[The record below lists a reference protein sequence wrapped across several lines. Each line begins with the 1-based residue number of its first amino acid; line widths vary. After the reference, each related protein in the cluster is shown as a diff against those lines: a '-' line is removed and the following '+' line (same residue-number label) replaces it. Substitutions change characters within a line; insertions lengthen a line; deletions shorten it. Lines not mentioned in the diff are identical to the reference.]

1 MAKQKATKQKTKA
14 SGRISNV
21 TRPSRMS
28 LKEWQIKLRIQAAEK
43 EKFSITG
50 NGNGEFVVSNYSTSH
65 KYEAVWKGFGHPLNR
80 CSCMDFRTSR
90 LMTCKH
96 LEAVKKH
103 IQSNKSYTSR
113 RYYSCLYVDYSAM
126 PRLRLYCAGKDA
138 MKIRELGNRIFDA
151 DGFADMS
158 SLYFLRIRYFIND
171 ARKCSPDFICTSDAQ
186 EMIDRFYDDKAR
198 EERLNEIFC
207 DRFWWKEYLVKGII
221 PYPYQVEGMEFA
233 ARAGRCLIADE
244 MGLGKTIQAIGAASL
259 LHREGFV
266 DSVLIVCPTS
276 LKYQWQKEIKKFS
289 GKDALVIEGLQTQ
302 RIKMYDA
309 PQLFKIV
316 SYNALSNDMKSL
328 KEMTVD
334 MLIMDEVQRLKN
346 WNTQI
351 AKGVRRIK
359 ADYKVILSG
368 TPLENKLEELYSV
381 VQLADQYSL
390 GPYYEFRD
398 NHIMSNDT
406 GKVIGYKNLN
416 EVGQSL
422 GHLLKRRRKCDVALQ
437 LPERM
442 DKNLFVP
449 MTKEQMAIH
458 DELKGN
464 VARLVFKWK
473 KMHYL
478 SDTDRRRLLLML
490 SQMRMVCDSTYI
502 LDQQSRYD
510 TKVDE
515 SISIIKNVVESGDD
529 KVVIFSQ
536 WERMTRL
543 VAQELEK
550 AGVGYEYLY
559 GGVPSAKRRELMDNF
574 NDNPDVRVFI
584 STDAGSTGLNLQT
597 ASYLI
602 NLDLPW
608 NPAVLEQRIGR
619 IYRIGQRKNIQ
630 VINLVSMNTIEE
642 QMLAK
647 LQFKSSMF
655 AGALDG
661 GDDEVLLEG
670 NKLQEIVE
678 QFDFENAEEQPAV
691 VEIESVEEAV
701 QIDIDTEFIPAVME
715 EQSAMSDA
723 VTADAPNTSAQAP
736 VSEQE
741 PDFDPAVDVVRQGV
755 SFITGLV
762 EVLKDPQAS
771 KRMVDTLVTEDKE
784 TGKASLNIPVKD
796 KESVMQFV
804 SLLGKLL
811 NP

>member
-1 MAKQKATKQKTKA
+1 MAKQKATKQKIKA

-21 TRPSRMS
+21 TRPSKMS
-28 LKEWQIKLRIQAAEK
+28 LKEWQIKLRVQAADK
-43 EKFSITG
+43 ENFSITG

-65 KYEAVWKGFGHPLNR
+65 KYEVVWKGLGHPLNR
-80 CSCMDFRTSR
+80 CSCMDFRTSH

-103 IQSNKSYTSR
+103 IQTRKSYTSR
-113 RYYSCLYVDYSAM
+113 RYYSCLYVDYSQM

-158 SLYFLRIRYFIND
+158 SLCFLRIRYFIND
-171 ARKCSPDFICTSDAQ
+171 AKKCSPDFICTTDAQ
-186 EMIDRFYDDKAR
+186 EMIDRFFDDKAR

-244 MGLGKTIQAIGAASL
+244 MGLGKTLQAIGTASL

-266 DSVLIVCPTS
+266 GSVLIVCPTS
-276 LKYQWQKEIKKFS
+276 LKYQWQKEIKKFC

-302 RIKMYDA
+302 RTKMYDA

-316 SYNALSNDMKSL
+316 SYNALSNDMKIL
-328 KEMTVD
+328 KEIAVD
-334 MLIMDEVQRLKN
+334 MLVMDEVQRLKN

-381 VQLADQYSL
+381 VQLVDQYSL

-398 NHIMSNDT
+398 NHIMTNTT

-422 GHLLKRRRKCDVALQ
+422 SHLLKRRRKCDVALQ

-449 MTKEQMAIH
+449 MTKEQMVIH

-502 LDQQSRYD
+502 LDQQSRND

-515 SISIIKNVVESGDD
+515 AVNIINSVVENGND

-559 GGVPSAKRRELMDNF
+559 GGVPSAKRKELMDNF
-574 NDNPDVRVFI
+574 NDNPDARVFI
-584 STDAGSTGLNLQT
+584 STDAGCTGLNLQT

-608 NPAVLEQRIGR
+608 NPAILEQRIGR
-619 IYRIGQRKNIQ
+619 IYRIGQRNNIQ
-630 VINLVSMNTIEE
+630 VINLVSMGTIEE

-670 NKLQEIVE
+670 NKLQEIVD
-678 QFDFENAEEQPAV
+678 QFDFENAEEQPTV
-691 VEIESVEEAV
+691 VDTEPVEEV
-701 QIDIDTEFIPAVME
+701 GQIDIETEYIPAVTE
-715 EQSAMSDA
+715 EELAMPDA
-723 VTADAPNTSAQAP
+723 VAVVGTSTSAQVP
-736 VSEQE
+736 LSEQE
-741 PDFDPAVDVVRQGV
+741 LVSDPAVDVVQQGI

-771 KRMVDTLVTEDKE
+771 KRMVDAIVTEDKE

-811 NP
+811 NS

>member
-1 MAKQKATKQKTKA
+1 M
-14 SGRISNV
+14 
-21 TRPSRMS
+21 
-28 LKEWQIKLRIQAAEK
+28 
-43 EKFSITG
+43 
-50 NGNGEFVVSNYSTSH
+50 
-65 KYEAVWKGFGHPLNR
+65 
-80 CSCMDFRTSR
+80 
-90 LMTCKH
+90 
-96 LEAVKKH
+96 
-103 IQSNKSYTSR
+103 
-113 RYYSCLYVDYSAM
+113 
-126 PRLRLYCAGKDA
+126 
-138 MKIRELGNRIFDA
+138 
-151 DGFADMS
+151 
-158 SLYFLRIRYFIND
+158 
-171 ARKCSPDFICTSDAQ
+171 
-186 EMIDRFYDDKAR
+186 
-198 EERLNEIFC
+198 
-207 DRFWWKEYLVKGII
+207 
-221 PYPYQVEGMEFA
+221 
-233 ARAGRCLIADE
+233 
-244 MGLGKTIQAIGAASL
+244 
-259 LHREGFV
+259 
-266 DSVLIVCPTS
+266 
-276 LKYQWQKEIKKFS
+276 QW
-289 GKDALVIEGLQTQ
+289 V
-302 RIKMYDA
+302 
-309 PQLFKIV
+309 
-316 SYNALSNDMKSL
+316 
-328 KEMTVD
+328 
-334 MLIMDEVQRLKN
+334 
-346 WNTQI
+346 
-351 AKGVRRIK
+351 
-359 ADYKVILSG
+359 
-368 TPLENKLEELYSV
+368 
-381 VQLADQYSL
+381 DQYSL

-398 NHIMSNDT
+398 NHIMTNAT

-422 GHLLKRRRKCDVALQ
+422 SHLLKRRRKCEVALQ

-449 MTKEQMAIH
+449 MTKEQMVIH

-502 LDQQSRYD
+502 LDQQSRND

-515 SISIIKNVVESGDD
+515 AVNIINSVVESGND

-550 AGVGYEYLY
+550 AGGGYEYLY
-559 GGVPSAKRRELMDNF
+559 GGVPSAKRKELMDNF
-574 NDNPDVRVFI
+574 NDNPDARVFI
-584 STDAGSTGLNLQT
+584 STDAGCTGLNLQT

-608 NPAVLEQRIGR
+608 NPAILEQRIGR
-619 IYRIGQRKNIQ
+619 IYRIGQRNNIQ
-630 VINLVSMNTIEE
+630 VINLVSMGTIEE

-670 NKLQEIVE
+670 NKLQEIVD

-691 VEIESVEEAV
+691 VDTEPVEEV
-701 QIDIDTEFIPAVME
+701 GQIDIETEYIPAVTE
-715 EQSAMSDA
+715 EELAMPDA
-723 VTADAPNTSAQAP
+723 VAVVGTSTSAQVP
-736 VSEQE
+736 LSEQE
-741 PDFDPAVDVVRQGV
+741 PGSDPAVDVIQQGI

-771 KRMVDTLVTEDKE
+771 KRMVDAIVTEDKE

-796 KESVMQFV
+796 KASVMQFV

>member
-1 MAKQKATKQKTKA
+1 
-14 SGRISNV
+14 
-21 TRPSRMS
+21 
-28 LKEWQIKLRIQAAEK
+28 
-43 EKFSITG
+43 
-50 NGNGEFVVSNYSTSH
+50 
-65 KYEAVWKGFGHPLNR
+65 
-80 CSCMDFRTSR
+80 
-90 LMTCKH
+90 
-96 LEAVKKH
+96 
-103 IQSNKSYTSR
+103 
-113 RYYSCLYVDYSAM
+113 
-126 PRLRLYCAGKDA
+126 
-138 MKIRELGNRIFDA
+138 
-151 DGFADMS
+151 MS

-171 ARKCSPDFICTSDAQ
+171 ARNCSQGFICTSDAQ
-186 EMIDRFYDDKAR
+186 EMVDRFYDDKAR
-198 EERLNEIFC
+198 EERLNEIFR
-207 DRFWWKEYLVKGII
+207 DRLWWKEYLVKGII

-259 LHREGFV
+259 LNQEGFV
-266 DSVLIVCPTS
+266 GSVLVVCPTS
-276 LKYQWQKEIKKFS
+276 LKYQWQKEIKKFC
-289 GKDALVIEGLQTQ
+289 GKDALVIEGIQTQ
-302 RIKMYDA
+302 RIKLYDA

-316 SYNALSNDMKSL
+316 SYNALSNDMKLL

-398 NHIMSNDT
+398 NHIMTNDT

-422 GHLLKRRRKCDVALQ
+422 CRLLKRRRKCDVALQ

-515 SISIIKNVVESGDD
+515 AINIIKSVVESGND

-543 VAQELEK
+543 VAQELGK

-559 GGVPSAKRRELMDNF
+559 GGVPSAKRKELMDNF

-619 IYRIGQRKNIQ
+619 IYRIGQRNNIQ
-630 VINLVSMNTIEE
+630 VINLVSMDTIEE

-678 QFDFENAEEQPAV
+678 QFDFENDEEQAAV
-691 VEIESVEEAV
+691 VEMEPVEEVV
-701 QIDIDTEFIPAVME
+701 QIDVDKELIPAVTE

-723 VTADAPNTSAQAP
+723 VAADAPSTSAPA
-736 VSEQE
+736 SEQE
-741 PDFDPAVDVVRQGV
+741 PDPDPAVDVVRQGV

>member
-1 MAKQKATKQKTKA
+1 MSKQKATKQKTKA
-14 SGRISNV
+14 SVRISNV
-21 TRPSRMS
+21 TRPSKMS
-28 LKEWQIKLRIQAAEK
+28 LKEWQIKLRVQAADK
-43 EKFSITG
+43 DNFSITG

-65 KYEAVWKGFGHPLNR
+65 KYEVVWKGLGHPLNR

-96 LEAVKKH
+96 LEAVKRH
-103 IQSNKSYTSR
+103 IQTRKSYTSR
-113 RYYSCLYVDYSAM
+113 RYYSCLYVDYSEM

-171 ARKCSPDFICTSDAQ
+171 AKKCSPDFICTADAQ
-186 EMIDRFYDDKAR
+186 EMIDRFFDDKAR

-244 MGLGKTIQAIGAASL
+244 MGLGKTIQAIGTASL

-266 DSVLIVCPTS
+266 GSVLIACPTS
-276 LKYQWQKEIKKFS
+276 LKYQWQKEIKKFC

-302 RIKMYDA
+302 RTKMYDA

-316 SYNALSNDMKSL
+316 SYNALSNDMKLL
-328 KEMTVD
+328 KEIIVD
-334 MLIMDEVQRLKN
+334 MLVMDEVQRLKN

-381 VQLADQYSL
+381 VQLVDQYSL

-398 NHIMSNDT
+398 NHIMTNAT

-422 GHLLKRRRKCDVALQ
+422 SHLLKRRRKCEVALQ

-449 MTKEQMAIH
+449 MTKEQMVIH

-502 LDQQSRYD
+502 LDQQSRND

-515 SISIIKNVVESGDD
+515 AVNIINSVVESGND

-559 GGVPSAKRRELMDNF
+559 GGVPSAKRKELMDNF
-574 NDNPDVRVFI
+574 NDNPDARVFI
-584 STDAGSTGLNLQT
+584 STDAGCTGLNLQT

-608 NPAVLEQRIGR
+608 NPAILEQRIGR
-619 IYRIGQRKNIQ
+619 IYRIGQRNNIQ
-630 VINLVSMNTIEE
+630 VINLVSMGTIEE

-670 NKLQEIVE
+670 NKLQEIVD

-691 VEIESVEEAV
+691 VDTEPVEEV
-701 QIDIDTEFIPAVME
+701 GQIDIETEYIPAVTE
-715 EQSAMSDA
+715 EELAMPDA
-723 VTADAPNTSAQAP
+723 VSVVGTSTSAQVP
-736 VSEQE
+736 LSEQE
-741 PDFDPAVDVVRQGV
+741 PGYDSAVDVVQQGI

-771 KRMVDTLVTEDKE
+771 KRMVDAIVTEDKE

-804 SLLGKLL
+804 SLLGKWL

>member
-1 MAKQKATKQKTKA
+1 
-14 SGRISNV
+14 
-21 TRPSRMS
+21 
-28 LKEWQIKLRIQAAEK
+28 
-43 EKFSITG
+43 
-50 NGNGEFVVSNYSTSH
+50 
-65 KYEAVWKGFGHPLNR
+65 
-80 CSCMDFRTSR
+80 
-90 LMTCKH
+90 
-96 LEAVKKH
+96 
-103 IQSNKSYTSR
+103 
-113 RYYSCLYVDYSAM
+113 
-126 PRLRLYCAGKDA
+126 

-171 ARKCSPDFICTSDAQ
+171 ARKCSPDFICTADAQ
-186 EMIDRFYDDKAR
+186 ELIDRFFDDKAR

-244 MGLGKTIQAIGAASL
+244 MGLGKTIQAIGTASL

-266 DSVLIVCPTS
+266 GSVLIVCPTS
-276 LKYQWQKEIKKFS
+276 LKYQWQKEIKKFC
-289 GKDALVIEGLQTQ
+289 GKDGLVIEGLQTQ
-302 RIKMYDA
+302 RTKMYDA

-316 SYNALSNDMKSL
+316 SYNALSNDMKLL
-328 KEMTVD
+328 KEIIVD
-334 MLIMDEVQRLKN
+334 MLVLDEVQRLKN

-381 VQLADQYSL
+381 VQLVDQYSL

-398 NHIMSNDT
+398 NHIMTNAT
-406 GKVIGYKNLN
+406 GKVTGYKNLN

-422 GHLLKRRRKCDVALQ
+422 SHLLKRRRKCEVALQ

-449 MTKEQMAIH
+449 MTKEQMVIH

-502 LDQQSRYD
+502 LDQQSRND

-515 SISIIKNVVESGDD
+515 AVNIINSVVESGND

-559 GGVPSAKRRELMDNF
+559 GGVPSAKRKELMDNF
-574 NDNPDVRVFI
+574 NDNTDARVFI
-584 STDAGSTGLNLQT
+584 STDAGCTGLNLQT

-608 NPAVLEQRIGR
+608 NPAILEQRIGR
-619 IYRIGQRKNIQ
+619 IYRIGQRNNIQ
-630 VINLVSMNTIEE
+630 VINLVSMGTIEE

-691 VEIESVEEAV
+691 VDTEPVEEV
-701 QIDIDTEFIPAVME
+701 GQIDIETEYIPAVTE
-715 EQSAMSDA
+715 EELAMPDA
-723 VTADAPNTSAQAP
+723 VAVVGTSTSAQVP
-736 VSEQE
+736 LSEQE
-741 PDFDPAVDVVRQGV
+741 PGSDPAVDVVQQGI

-771 KRMVDTLVTEDKE
+771 KRMVDAIVTEDKE

>member
-14 SGRISNV
+14 SVRISNV
-21 TRPSRMS
+21 TRPSKMS
-28 LKEWQIKLRIQAAEK
+28 LKEWQIKLRVQAADK
-43 EKFSITG
+43 DNFSITG
-50 NGNGEFVVSNYSTSH
+50 NGNGEFVVSNYSTSQ
-65 KYEAVWKGFGHPLNR
+65 KYEVVWKGLGHPLNR
-80 CSCMDFRTSR
+80 CSCMDFRTSH

-103 IQSNKSYTSR
+103 IQTRKSYTSR
-113 RYYSCLYVDYSAM
+113 RYYSCLYVDYSEM

-171 ARKCSPDFICTSDAQ
+171 AKKCSPDFICTADAQ
-186 EMIDRFYDDKAR
+186 EMIDRFVDDKAR

-244 MGLGKTIQAIGAASL
+244 MGLGKTIQAIGTASL

-266 DSVLIVCPTS
+266 GSVLIVCPTS
-276 LKYQWQKEIKKFS
+276 LKYQWQKEIKKFC

-302 RIKMYDA
+302 RTKMYDA

-316 SYNALSNDMKSL
+316 SYNALSNDMKLL
-328 KEMTVD
+328 KEIIVD
-334 MLIMDEVQRLKN
+334 MLVMDEVQRLKN

-381 VQLADQYSL
+381 VQLVDQYSL

-398 NHIMSNDT
+398 NHIMTNAT

-422 GHLLKRRRKCDVALQ
+422 SHLLKRRRKCEVALQ

-449 MTKEQMAIH
+449 MTKEQMVIH

-502 LDQQSRYD
+502 LDQQSRND

-515 SISIIKNVVESGDD
+515 AVNIINSVVESGND

-559 GGVPSAKRRELMDNF
+559 GGVPSAKRKDLMDNF

-584 STDAGSTGLNLQT
+584 STDAGCTGLNLQT

-608 NPAVLEQRIGR
+608 NPAILEQRIGR
-619 IYRIGQRKNIQ
+619 IYRIGQRNHIQ
-630 VINLVSMNTIEE
+630 VINLVSMGTIEE

-670 NKLQEIVE
+670 NKLQEIVD

-691 VEIESVEEAV
+691 VDTEPVEEV
-701 QIDIDTEFIPAVME
+701 GQIDIETEYIPAVTE
-715 EQSAMSDA
+715 EELAMPDA
-723 VTADAPNTSAQAP
+723 VAVVGTSTSAQVP
-736 VSEQE
+736 LSEQE
-741 PDFDPAVDVVRQGV
+741 PGSDPAVDVIQQGI

-771 KRMVDTLVTEDKE
+771 KRMVDAIVTEDKE

-796 KESVMQFV
+796 KASVMQFV

>member
-1 MAKQKATKQKTKA
+1 
-14 SGRISNV
+14 
-21 TRPSRMS
+21 MS
-28 LKEWQIKLRIQAAEK
+28 LKEWQIKLRIQAADK
-43 EKFSITG
+43 ENFSITG

-65 KYEAVWKGFGHPLNR
+65 KYEVVWKGLGHPLNR

-103 IQSNKSYTSR
+103 IQTNKSYTSR
-113 RYYSCLYVDYSAM
+113 RYYSCLYVDYSAS

-138 MKIRELGNRIFDA
+138 MKIRELGKRIFDV

-171 ARKCSPDFICTSDAQ
+171 AKKCSPDFICTADAQ
-186 EMIDRFYDDKAR
+186 EMIDKFFDDKAR

-266 DSVLIVCPTS
+266 GSVLIVCPTS

-309 PQLFKIV
+309 SQVFKIV
-316 SYNALSNDMKSL
+316 SYNALSNDMKLL

-398 NHIMSNDT
+398 SHIMTNDT

-422 GHLLKRRRKCDVALQ
+422 SHLLKRRRKCDVALQ

-458 DELKGN
+458 DEFKGN

-559 GGVPSAKRRELMDNF
+559 GGVPSAKRKELMDNF

-608 NPAVLEQRIGR
+608 NPSVLEQRIGR
-619 IYRIGQRKNIQ
+619 IYRIGQRNNIQ
-630 VINLVSMNTIEE
+630 VINLVSMGTIEE

-691 VEIESVEEAV
+691 VEMEPVEEV
-701 QIDIDTEFIPAVME
+701 GQIDIDAEFIPAVTE

-723 VTADAPNTSAQAP
+723 VAADTPSASTQASA
-736 VSEQE
+736 SEQE
-741 PDFDPAVDVVRQGV
+741 PDPDPAVDVVRQGV

-784 TGKASLNIPVKD
+784 TGKTSLNIPVKN

>member
-1 MAKQKATKQKTKA
+1 
-14 SGRISNV
+14 
-21 TRPSRMS
+21 
-28 LKEWQIKLRIQAAEK
+28 
-43 EKFSITG
+43 
-50 NGNGEFVVSNYSTSH
+50 
-65 KYEAVWKGFGHPLNR
+65 
-80 CSCMDFRTSR
+80 
-90 LMTCKH
+90 
-96 LEAVKKH
+96 
-103 IQSNKSYTSR
+103 
-113 RYYSCLYVDYSAM
+113 
-126 PRLRLYCAGKDA
+126 

-171 ARKCSPDFICTSDAQ
+171 ARKCSPDFICTADAQ
-186 EMIDRFYDDKAR
+186 ELIDRFFDDKAR

-244 MGLGKTIQAIGAASL
+244 MGLGKTIQAIGTASL

-266 DSVLIVCPTS
+266 GSVLIVCPTS
-276 LKYQWQKEIKKFS
+276 LKYQWQKEIKKFC

-302 RIKMYDA
+302 RTKMYDA

-316 SYNALSNDMKSL
+316 SYNALSNDMKLL
-328 KEMTVD
+328 KEIIVD
-334 MLIMDEVQRLKN
+334 MLVMDEVQRLKN

-381 VQLADQYSL
+381 VQLVDQYSL

-398 NHIMSNDT
+398 NHIMTNAT
-406 GKVIGYKNLN
+406 GKVTGYKNLN

-422 GHLLKRRRKCDVALQ
+422 SHLLKRRRKCEVALQ

-449 MTKEQMAIH
+449 MTKEQMVIH

-502 LDQQSRYD
+502 LDQQSRND

-515 SISIIKNVVESGDD
+515 AVNIINSVVESGND

-559 GGVPSAKRRELMDNF
+559 GGVPSAKRKELMDNF
-574 NDNPDVRVFI
+574 NDNTDARVFI
-584 STDAGSTGLNLQT
+584 STDAGCTGLNLQT

-608 NPAVLEQRIGR
+608 NPAILEQRIGR
-619 IYRIGQRKNIQ
+619 IYRIGQRNNIQ
-630 VINLVSMNTIEE
+630 VINLVSMGTIEE

-691 VEIESVEEAV
+691 VDTEPVEEV
-701 QIDIDTEFIPAVME
+701 GQIDIETEYIPAVTE
-715 EQSAMSDA
+715 EELAMPDA
-723 VTADAPNTSAQAP
+723 VAVVGTSTSAQVP
-736 VSEQE
+736 LSEQE
-741 PDFDPAVDVVRQGV
+741 PGSDPAVDVVQQGI

-771 KRMVDTLVTEDKE
+771 KRMVDAIVTEDKE

>member
-1 MAKQKATKQKTKA
+1 MKL
-14 SGRISNV
+14 
-21 TRPSRMS
+21 
-28 LKEWQIKLRIQAAEK
+28 LKE
-43 EKFSITG
+43 
-50 NGNGEFVVSNYSTSH
+50 
-65 KYEAVWKGFGHPLNR
+65 
-80 CSCMDFRTSR
+80 
-90 LMTCKH
+90 
-96 LEAVKKH
+96 
-103 IQSNKSYTSR
+103 
-113 RYYSCLYVDYSAM
+113 
-126 PRLRLYCAGKDA
+126 
-138 MKIRELGNRIFDA
+138 
-151 DGFADMS
+151 
-158 SLYFLRIRYFIND
+158 
-171 ARKCSPDFICTSDAQ
+171 
-186 EMIDRFYDDKAR
+186 
-198 EERLNEIFC
+198 
-207 DRFWWKEYLVKGII
+207 II
-221 PYPYQVEGMEFA
+221 
-233 ARAGRCLIADE
+233 
-244 MGLGKTIQAIGAASL
+244 
-259 LHREGFV
+259 
-266 DSVLIVCPTS
+266 
-276 LKYQWQKEIKKFS
+276 
-289 GKDALVIEGLQTQ
+289 
-302 RIKMYDA
+302 
-309 PQLFKIV
+309 
-316 SYNALSNDMKSL
+316 
-328 KEMTVD
+328 VD
-334 MLIMDEVQRLKN
+334 MLVMDEVQRLKN

-351 AKGVRRIK
+351 AKGVRRIR

-398 NHIMSNDT
+398 NHIMTNDT

-422 GHLLKRRRKCDVALQ
+422 CRLLKRRRKSDVALQ

-515 SISIIKNVVESGDD
+515 AINIIKSVVESGDD

-543 VAQELEK
+543 VAQELGK

-559 GGVPSAKRRELMDNF
+559 GGVPSAKRKELMDNF

-597 ASYLI
+597 ASYFI

-619 IYRIGQRKNIQ
+619 IYRIGQRNNIQ
-630 VINLVSMNTIEE
+630 VINLVSMGTIEE

-678 QFDFENAEEQPAV
+678 QFDFENDEEQTAV
-691 VEIESVEEAV
+691 VEMEPVEEVV
-701 QIDIDTEFIPAVME
+701 QIDVDKELIPAVTE
-715 EQSAMSDA
+715 EQSAMSDVVA
-723 VTADAPNTSAQAP
+723 ADAPSTSAPA
-736 VSEQE
+736 SEQE
-741 PDFDPAVDVVRQGV
+741 PDPDPAVDVVWQGV

-784 TGKASLNIPVKD
+784 TGKTSLNIPVKN

>member
-1 MAKQKATKQKTKA
+1 MAKQKATKQKAKA
-14 SGRISNV
+14 SVRISNV
-21 TRPSRMS
+21 TRPSKMS
-28 LKEWQIKLRIQAAEK
+28 LKEWQIKLRVQAADK
-43 EKFSITG
+43 DNFSITG

-65 KYEAVWKGFGHPLNR
+65 KYEVVWKGLGHPLNR

-103 IQSNKSYTSR
+103 IQTRKSYTSR
-113 RYYSCLYVDYSAM
+113 RYYSCLYVDYSEM

-138 MKIRELGNRIFDA
+138 MKIRELGNRIFDV

-171 ARKCSPDFICTSDAQ
+171 ARKCSPDFICTADAQ
-186 EMIDRFYDDKAR
+186 ELIDRFFDDKAR

-207 DRFWWKEYLVKGII
+207 DRFWWKEYLVKGIT

-244 MGLGKTIQAIGAASL
+244 MGLGKTIQAIGTASL

-266 DSVLIVCPTS
+266 GSVLIVCPTS
-276 LKYQWQKEIKKFS
+276 LKYQWQKEIKKFC

-302 RIKMYDA
+302 RTKMYDA

-316 SYNALSNDMKSL
+316 SYNALSNDMKLL
-328 KEMTVD
+328 KEIIVD
-334 MLIMDEVQRLKN
+334 MLVMDEVQRLKN

-381 VQLADQYSL
+381 VQLVDQYSL

-398 NHIMSNDT
+398 NHIMTNAT

-422 GHLLKRRRKCDVALQ
+422 SHLLKRRRKCEVALQ

-449 MTKEQMAIH
+449 MTKEQMVIH

-478 SDTDRRRLLLML
+478 SDTDRRRMLLML

-502 LDQQSRYD
+502 LDQQSRND

-515 SISIIKNVVESGDD
+515 AVNIINSVVESGND

-559 GGVPSAKRRELMDNF
+559 GGVPSAKRKELMDNF
-574 NDNPDVRVFI
+574 NDNPDARVFI
-584 STDAGSTGLNLQT
+584 STDAGCTGLNLQT

-608 NPAVLEQRIGR
+608 NPAILEQRIGR
-619 IYRIGQRKNIQ
+619 IYRIGQRNNIQ
-630 VINLVSMNTIEE
+630 VINLVSMGTIEE

-670 NKLQEIVE
+670 NKLQEIVD
-678 QFDFENAEEQPAV
+678 QFDFENAEEQPVV
-691 VEIESVEEAV
+691 VEMEPMEEVV
-701 QIDIDTEFIPAVME
+701 QVDMDKELIPAVTE

-723 VTADAPNTSAQAP
+723 GAADTPSTSAQAP

-741 PDFDPAVDVVRQGV
+741 PIPDPAVDVVRQGV

-762 EVLKDPQAS
+762 EVLKDPQAC
-771 KRMVDTLVTEDKE
+771 KRMVDAIVTEDKE
-784 TGKASLNIPVKD
+784 TGKTSLNIPVKD
-796 KESVMQFV
+796 KASVMQFV

>member
-1 MAKQKATKQKTKA
+1 MAKQKATKQKIKA

-21 TRPSRMS
+21 TRPSKMS
-28 LKEWQIKLRIQAAEK
+28 LKEWQIKLRVQAADK
-43 EKFSITG
+43 ENFSITG

-65 KYEAVWKGFGHPLNR
+65 KYEVVWKGLGHPLNR
-80 CSCMDFRTSR
+80 CSCMDFRTSH

-103 IQSNKSYTSR
+103 IQTRKSYTSR
-113 RYYSCLYVDYSAM
+113 RYYSCLYVDYSQM

-158 SLYFLRIRYFIND
+158 SLCFLRIRYFIND
-171 ARKCSPDFICTSDAQ
+171 AKKCSPDFICTTDAQ
-186 EMIDRFYDDKAR
+186 EMIDRFFDDKAR

-244 MGLGKTIQAIGAASL
+244 MGLGKTLQAIGTASL

-266 DSVLIVCPTS
+266 GSVLIVCPTS
-276 LKYQWQKEIKKFS
+276 LKYQWQKEIKKFC

-302 RIKMYDA
+302 RTKMYDA

-316 SYNALSNDMKSL
+316 SYNALSNDMKIL
-328 KEMTVD
+328 KEIAVD
-334 MLIMDEVQRLKN
+334 MLVMDEVQRLKN

-381 VQLADQYSL
+381 VQLVDQYSL

-398 NHIMSNDT
+398 NHIMTNTT

-422 GHLLKRRRKCDVALQ
+422 SHLLKRRRKCDVALQ

-449 MTKEQMAIH
+449 MTKEQMVIH

-502 LDQQSRYD
+502 LDQQSRND

-515 SISIIKNVVESGDD
+515 AVNIINSVVENGND

-559 GGVPSAKRRELMDNF
+559 GGVPSAKRKELMDNF
-574 NDNPDVRVFI
+574 NDNPDARVFI
-584 STDAGSTGLNLQT
+584 STDAGCTGLNLQT

-608 NPAVLEQRIGR
+608 NPAILEQRIGR
-619 IYRIGQRKNIQ
+619 IYRIGQRNNIQ
-630 VINLVSMNTIEE
+630 VINLVSMGTIEE

-670 NKLQEIVE
+670 NKLQEIVD
-678 QFDFENAEEQPAV
+678 QFDFENAEEQPTV
-691 VEIESVEEAV
+691 VDTEPVEEV
-701 QIDIDTEFIPAVME
+701 GQIDIETEYIPAVTE
-715 EQSAMSDA
+715 EELAMPDA
-723 VTADAPNTSAQAP
+723 VAVVGTSTSAQVP
-736 VSEQE
+736 LSEQE
-741 PDFDPAVDVVRQGV
+741 LGSDPAVDVVQQGI

-771 KRMVDTLVTEDKE
+771 KRMVDAIVTEDKE

-811 NP
+811 NS

>member
-1 MAKQKATKQKTKA
+1 MAKQKATKQKTKT

-21 TRPSRMS
+21 IKPSRMS
-28 LKEWQIKLRIQAAEK
+28 LKEWQIKLRLQAAEK
-43 EKFSITG
+43 ETFSISG
-50 NGNGEFVVSNYSTSH
+50 DGNGEFVVSNYSTSH
-65 KYEAVWKGFGHPLNR
+65 KYEVVWKGLGHPLNR

-96 LEAVKKH
+96 LEAAKKH
-103 IQSNKSYTSR
+103 VQTRKSYTSR
-113 RYYSCLYVDYSAM
+113 RYYSCLYVDYSAA

-138 MKIRELGNRIFDA
+138 MKIRDLGGRIFDE
-151 DGFADMS
+151 DGYADMS

-171 ARKCSPDFICTSDAQ
+171 ARKCSPDFVCTADAQ
-186 EMIDRFYDDKAR
+186 EMIDRFFDDKAR
-198 EERLNEIFC
+198 EERMNEIFN
-207 DRFWWKEYLVKGII
+207 DKYWWKAYLVKGII
-221 PYPYQVEGMEFA
+221 PYPYQVDGMEFA

-244 MGLGKTIQAIGAASL
+244 MGLGKTIQAIGTASL
-259 LHREGFV
+259 LHKEGFV
-266 DSVLIVCPTS
+266 GSVLVVCPTS
-276 LKYQWQKEIKKFS
+276 LKYQWQKEIKKFC
-289 GKDALVIEGLQTQ
+289 GKDALVVEGIQTQ
-302 RIKMYDA
+302 RTRMYDA

-316 SYNALSNDMKSL
+316 SYNALSNDMKLL
-328 KEMTVD
+328 KEMSVD
-334 MLIMDEVQRLKN
+334 MIIMDEVQRLKN

-351 AKGVRRIK
+351 AKGVRRIN

-368 TPLENKLEELYSV
+368 TPLENKLEELYSI

-398 NHIMSNDT
+398 NHIMTNAT
-406 GKVIGYKNLN
+406 GKVVGYKNLN
-416 EVGQSL
+416 EVGYNL
-422 GHLLKRRRKCDVALQ
+422 KHLLKRMRKCDVALQ

-458 DELKGN
+458 EEFKGN

-515 SISIIKNVVESGDD
+515 AVSIINSVVESGND
-529 KVVIFSQ
+529 KVVVFSQ

-550 AGVGYEYLY
+550 VGIGYEYLH
-559 GGVPSAKRRELMDNF
+559 GGVPSAKRKELMDHF

-597 ASYLI
+597 ASYI
-602 NLDLPW
+602 VNLDLPW

-619 IYRIGQRKNIQ
+619 IYRIGQRNNIQ
-630 VINLVSMNTIEE
+630 VINLVAMGTIEE

-647 LQFKSSMF
+647 LRFKSSMF

-678 QFDFENAEEQPAV
+678 QFDFENDESQASV
-691 VEIESVEEAV
+691 VEMEPVEEVVSVDVDAQMIRDV
-701 QIDIDTEFIPAVME
+701 LE
-715 EQSAMSDA
+715 EQSEISDA
-723 VTADAPNTSAQAP
+723 VVVDAKETSAP
-736 VSEQE
+736 MSEPEQCE
-741 PDFDPAVDVVRQGV
+741 DSDPAIDVVRQGAA
-755 SFITGLV
+755 FITGLV
-762 EVLKDPQAS
+762 DVLKDPQAS
-771 KRMVDTLVTEDKE
+771 KRMVDALVTEDKE